1 MKHEYYEGLD
11 LIQTTIKEI
20 EEVNWAYNFAVLN
33 KMKDKLTIKHKEI
46 QEKMNRGI

>member
-20 EEVNWAYNFAVLN
+20 EDVNRVYNFAVLS
-33 KMKDKLTIKHKEI
+33 KMKDKLALKHKEI
-46 QEKMNRGI
+46 